1 MSIPDDQLKR
11 QGPTIIMVDREC
23 IDCGYNLRG
32 LKIGGVCPECGRSIE
47 AKKSAPRYSDQLVQA
62 PIGWLEA
69 FSIGALLMFL
79 AALGLVVMTIALLFY
94 SGPAMILII
103 GFIGLAWFAG
113 VWLVT
118 RPRPML
124 AATVVNTRLE
134 WSGARVAAR
143 LTQACWPLASIGIL
157 LAVVLRQ
164 GAAPGAAVG
173 VAAVCGSLLAL
184 VALGGLAP
192 LCVMLAR
199 IADWAEDS
207 SLAQGF
213 RGSASTLGVC
223 GLIIGLAVFQ
233 SFTGVL
239 SGFLGGFLGVVQA
252 GFFVLLAFIP
262 PAYFLLCLFRL
273 QHMAR
278 WAVWNHVA
286 AEAKLDRFKARA
298 AANASIGAPP
308 PTSTPLPSPRKAA
321 SPAAR
326 SRH

>member
-1 MSIPDDQLKR
+1 MPIPDDQLKR
-11 QGPTIIMVDREC
+11 QGPTIILGDRAC

-69 FSIGALLMFL
+69 FSMGALLMFL
-79 AALGLVVMTIALLFY
+79 AALGLVIMTIALLFY
-94 SGPAMILII
+94 SGPVMVLII
-103 GFIGLAWFAG
+103 GFISLAWFGG

-173 VAAVCGSLLAL
+173 VASVSGSLLGL

-199 IADWAEDS
+199 IAEWAEDS

-223 GLIIGLAVFQ
+223 GIIIGLAVFQ

-239 SGFLGGFLGVVQA
+239 TGFLGGFLGAVQA
-252 GFFVLLAFIP
+252 GFFVLLAFFP

-286 AEAKLDRFKARA
+286 AEARMDRFKARA
-298 AANASIGAPP
+298 AANAAIGAPP
-308 PTSTPLPSPRKAA
+308 PTSPPLPSPRKAA

-326 SRH
+326 SPR